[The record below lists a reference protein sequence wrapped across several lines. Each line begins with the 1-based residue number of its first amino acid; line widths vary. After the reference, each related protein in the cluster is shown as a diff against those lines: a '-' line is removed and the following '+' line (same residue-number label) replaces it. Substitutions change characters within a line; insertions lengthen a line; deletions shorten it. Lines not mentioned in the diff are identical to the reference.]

1 MKVLGI
7 NDDVTTCEAC
17 GKSNLKKTVVLETA
31 DLGVVHYGSD
41 CAARAIYGSK
51 AKRGLVD
58 NAARAMDY
66 ARRWI
71 ASRPLEA
78 IANVVRVH
86 WCHATVENGRL
97 LVNGVE
103 VR

>member
-17 GKSNLKKTVVLETA
+17 GKCNLKKTVVLQTA
-31 DLGVVHYGSD
+31 DLGIVHYGSD

-51 AKRGLVD
+51 ARRGTVD
-58 NAARAMDY
+58 KIAAAMDY
-66 ARRWI
+66 ARKWM
-71 ASRPLEA
+71 ASRPLAA
-78 IANVVRVH
+78 IANVIAVH

-103 VR
+103 VQ